1 MLTFASQQPTAP
13 TLRGVIAHGKKDQG
27 SRSRQ
32 EGSPD
37 LFLLRQA
44 QEPGAKPAGRP
55 RRQYMQRVHRG
66 GRGPDRQRRLGSR
79 ENPHGQSTI
88 HRGSGPSCRA
98 QECHAGPLASA
109 TGSPDGWRPVAAR
122 HRAPLGHRHC
132 RDSGQST
139 LRYDSTATGPTVAGR
154 GNPDTQGA
162 LGPRRGLS
170 RPLRAHRLRAPSMAA
185 PGGASFGWAGS
196 LCPVFHPRL
205 CAAARPHGGLT
216 WFDS

>member
-1 MLTFASQQPTAP
+1 MITFASPQPSTP
-13 TLRGVIAHGKKDQG
+13 TLRGVIANGKKDQG
-27 SRSRQ
+27 GRSRQ
-32 EGSPD
+32 KGSPD

-44 QEPGAKPAGRP
+44 QEPGAQSARRT
-55 RRQYMQRVHRG
+55 RRQHMQRVHRG
-66 GRGPDRQRRLGSR
+66 SCGPDRQRRLGGR
-79 ENPHGQSTI
+79 ADPDGQGAI
-88 HRGSGPSCRA
+88 HRRSGPACRA

-109 TGSPDGWRPVAAR
+109 TGGHDGWRPVTAR
-122 HRAPLGHRHC
+122 HRTPLSPRHC
-132 RDSGQST
+132 WDSGQST

>member
-1 MLTFASQQPTAP
+1 MLMFASLQPSSP

-32 EGSPD
+32 EGSAD
-37 LFLLRQA
+37 LFLLRQT

-55 RRQYMQRVHRG
+55 RRQHMQRVHRG
-66 GRGPDRQRRLGSR
+66 GRGPDRQRRLGGRKNS
-79 ENPHGQSTI
+79 NGQSAI
-88 HRGSGPSCRA
+88 HRRSGPACRP
-98 QECHAGPLASA
+98 QECHARPLASA
-109 TGSPDGWRPVAAR
+109 TGGHHGWRPVTAR
-122 HRAPLGHRHC
+122 HRAPLSPRHC
-132 RDSGQST
+132 WDSGQST

-170 RPLRAHRLRAPSMAA
+170 RPLRAHRLCALSMAA

-205 CAAARPHGGLT
+205 CAAARPHGGLP

>member
-1 MLTFASQQPTAP
+1 MLTFASSQPSTP
-13 TLRGVIAHGKKDQG
+13 TLRGATAHGKEDQG

-32 EGSPD
+32 KGSAD

-44 QEPGAKPAGRP
+44 QEPGAQSARRT
-55 RRQYMQRVHRG
+55 RRQHMQRVHRG
-66 GRGPDRQRRLGSR
+66 RCGPDRQCRLGGR
-79 ENPHGQSTI
+79 ENANGQGAI
-88 HRGSGPSCRA
+88 HRRSGPPCGA
-98 QECHAGPLASA
+98 QERHARPLASA
-109 TGSPDGWRPVAAR
+109 TGDHDGWRPVTAR
-122 HRAPLGHRHC
+122 HRAPLSPRYC
-132 RDSGQST
+132 SDSGQST

-170 RPLRAHRLRAPSMAA
+170 RPLRAHRLCALSMAA

-205 CAAARPHGGLT
+205 CAAARPHGGLP

>member
-1 MLTFASQQPTAP
+1 MLMFASSQPSTP
-13 TLRGVIAHGKKDQG
+13 TLRGATAHGKEDQG

-32 EGSPD
+32 KGNPD

-44 QEPGAKPAGRP
+44 QEPGAQSARRT
-55 RRQYMQRVHRG
+55 RRQHMQRVHRG
-66 GRGPDRQRRLGSR
+66 SCGPDRQRRLGGCTD
-79 ENPHGQSTI
+79 PDGQGAI
-88 HRGSGPSCRA
+88 HRRSGPSCGA
-98 QECHAGPLASA
+98 QKRHAFPLASA
-109 TGSPDGWRPVAAR
+109 VGSHDGWRHEAAR
-122 HRAPLGHRHC
+122 HGTPLSPCHC
-132 RDSGQST
+132 WGSVHST

-170 RPLRAHRLRAPSMAA
+170 RPLRAHRLCAPSMAA

-205 CAAARPHGGLT
+205 CAAARPHGGLP